1 MRVRCWRTMRWMK
14 CQWSEISWMYL
25 DHLFFF
31 SCRRKM
37 NGTYQAHNGPL
48 NPSSRKSK
56 EGAEKLV
63 LYIVWSKHGPIY
75 VFVYTGWSDSPRGRI
90 SAERSKISKGILAFS
105 RRIPRKRPPRPA
117 PAMSTRGGLSVNRGG
132 KSLALDPV
140 EGGSV
145 FVVLSNEALMLE
157 LAWIEARVVKEKGRE
172 EIKFKRERK
181 RKVEGQRRWCYE
193 WMGAGTKKGSAR

>member
-1 MRVRCWRTMRWMK
+1 MSSSSKPSCSNAGKMLADYALNEMSMK
-14 CQWSEISWMYL
+14 RNQVNVLGSSIS
-25 DHLFFF
+25 FP
-31 SCRRKM
+31 CRRKM

-48 NPSSRKSK
+48 DPLSRKSK

-117 PAMSTRGGLSVNRGG
+117 PAMSTRGGLSVTRGG
-132 KSLALDPV
+132 KSLTLDPV
-140 EGGSV
+140 ERGSV

-157 LAWIEARVVKEKGRE
+157 LA
-172 EIKFKRERK
+172 
-181 RKVEGQRRWCYE
+181 
-193 WMGAGTKKGSAR
+193 